1 MNSFSKAI
9 LITGASHRLGLVLAE
24 QSINLG
30 FHAIIHYRTERNALS
45 ELLKKKPALQPHITI
60 IYQELTKQ
68 PEQLIEK
75 VLSLPL
81 TLYGLVN
88 NASIF
93 TPGDLSD
100 CNHFEHIL
108 QINALI
114 PSRLAAHFY
123 KKVDSGWIIN
133 ITDAIC
139 NKPNL
144 NFQNYR
150 LSKAILELIT
160 IQQALRFAPVIRVN
174 AIAPGAMLPGSL
186 ESHEYFNQLELKIPL
201 KKTGDMQSLIETYR
215 YLVQTP
221 YITGQ
226 IIRVDGGWNIAP

>member
-1 MNSFSKAI
+1 MNSFSKAV

-24 QSINLG
+24 QSIELG
-30 FHAIIHYRTERNALS
+30 FHAIIHYRTERNTLFD
-45 ELLKKKPALQPHITI
+45 LLKNKPALQPHISI
-60 IYQELTKQ
+60 IYQELTEQ

-75 VLSLPL
+75 ALTLPV

-100 CNHFEHIL
+100 CNHLEYIL
-108 QINALI
+108 QINTLI
-114 PSRLAAHFY
+114 PSRLAAHFH
-123 KKVDSGWIIN
+123 KKVLNGWIIN

-139 NKPNL
+139 KKPNL

-150 LSKAILELIT
+150 LSKAFLELIT
-160 IQQALRFAPVIRVN
+160 IQQALCFAPSIRVN

-186 ESHEYFNQLELKIPL
+186 ESPEYFSQLESKIPL
-201 KKTGDMQSLIETYR
+201 RKTGDLQSLIETYR
-215 YLVQTP
+215 YVVQTP

-226 IIRVDGGWNIAP
+226 IIRVDGGWSIAP